1 MLLTNQMNN
10 LSSALVAAASPT
22 KAEIEA
28 SAKWAKQSLVVA
40 NGCRREAA
48 HKRGDKS
55 KDKTMQVPLADKE
68 ERECELTAIV
78 SSYNLGKLCEVRTQL
93 SLLAIILLANS
104 PDELLMTLL
113 VSAGL
118 RTDGKGP
125 RGSRAVVCP
134 VWSPRRVARL
144 RDAAAQSNEAIR
156 RLRQSSGAP

>member
-1 MLLTNQMNN
+1 MNN

-78 SSYNLGKLCEVRTQL
+78 SSYNLGKLCEVRTS
-93 SLLAIILLANS
+93 SLRAILLATPAN
-104 PDELLMTLL
+104 ELLMSLHIRFC
-113 VSAGL
+113 V
-118 RTDGKGP
+118 RTDGKGSC
-125 RGSRAVVCP
+125 GS
-134 VWSPRRVARL
+134 
-144 RDAAAQSNEAIR
+144 
-156 RLRQSSGAP
+156 

>member
-1 MLLTNQMNN
+1 MNN
-10 LSSALVAAASPT
+10 LASALVAAASPT

-78 SSYNLGKLCEVRTQL
+78 SSYNLGKLCEVRTTL
-93 SLLAIILLANS
+93 ATCDPPCISL
-104 PDELLMTLL
+104 DELLMALI
-113 VSAGL
+113 VWWCV
-118 RTDGKGP
+118 RTDGKGS

-134 VWSPRRVARL
+134 IWSPRRVARFAG
-144 RDAAAQSNEAIR
+144 RRRTVQRGHPEIEAILSR
-156 RLRQSSGAP
+156 SLIAFRPS